1 MKKILLAIY
10 RVYIYTV
17 IVVSTIILFGLI
29 FPIILPFDKSG
40 KISLR
45 LGIIWLSIIRKA
57 SFLRVKVRY
66 EYPVDFSRSYVV
78 VTNHRSHYDVVAL
91 STLPFRAVKPVAKK
105 ELTKTPLFG
114 WYLKKVSIVIDRNA
128 PRGVAYEKIK
138 AQMDRLKKDGFSVLI
153 FPEGTRGRGSELLPL
168 KTGAFRLAL
177 EHGLPLLP
185 ITIKGTEKI
194 LPRGSLA
201 ITPGTVEL
209 VIHKPIEIEGIT
221 DYKELARM
229 FKEIVETELK
239 K

>member
-17 IVVSTIILFGLI
+17 IIVSTVLLLGLI
-29 FPIILPFDKSG
+29 FPLILPFDKSG
-40 KISLR
+40 KLSLK
-45 LGIIWLSIIRKA
+45 LGILWLSIIRKA

-66 EYPVDFSRSYVV
+66 EYPADFSRSYVV

-91 STLPFRAVKPVAKK
+91 SVLPFKAVKPVAKK
-105 ELTKTPLFG
+105 ELTKTPIFG
-114 WYLKKVSIVIDRNA
+114 WFLRKVSIVIDRNA
-128 PRGVAYEKIK
+128 PRGEAYQKIK
-138 AQMDRLKKDGFSVLI
+138 AQMDRLKEDGFSVLI
-153 FPEGTRGRGSELLPL
+153 FPEGTRGRGNELLPL

-177 EHGLPLLP
+177 EHRLPLLP

-201 ITPGTVEL
+201 ITPGRVEL
-209 VIHKPIEIEGIT
+209 VVHKPIEIEGVN
-221 DYKELARM
+221 DYKELARI